1 MQTADHPLTEA
12 QLATATIWDIEGLS
26 LPHPAVALLRSFI
39 VEALGGAAAAAY
51 VQSRIFSPEEA
62 YRLASDWACVVEAVS
77 RRGIAPQAP
86 DATAAHYISQRDGG
100 VCCVSGLPGTILD
113 PLVVSP
119 VLPIPVDWLTDQER
133 STTVHDRVCG

>member
-51 VQSRIFSPEEA
+51 VQSRTFSPEEA
-62 YRLASDWACVVEAVS
+62 YRLASDWACVVEAGKLV
-77 RRGIAPQAP
+77 
-86 DATAAHYISQRDGG
+86 AH
-100 VCCVSGLPGTILD
+100 LPMRQCL
-113 PLVVSP
+113 PLM
-119 VLPIPVDWLTDQER
+119 LIQPIF
-133 STTVHDRVCG
+133 